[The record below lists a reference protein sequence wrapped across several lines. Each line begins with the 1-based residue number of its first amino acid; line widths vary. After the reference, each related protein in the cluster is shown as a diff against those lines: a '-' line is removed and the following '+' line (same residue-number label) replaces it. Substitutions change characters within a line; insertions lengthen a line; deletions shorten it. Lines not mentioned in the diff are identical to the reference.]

1 MKQLKSHDFPEVY
14 EWLGINLNKLGCV
27 MLDLEPIRM
36 PTHIIQEHETGVQV
50 NFDAFLK
57 EYLYYANN
65 KERFWIDGYVADK
78 VPHITLLYGLL
89 EEAKNYAPH
98 IEKVLAGW
106 KLNEVEI
113 DHFGY
118 FDSPYPD
125 EPYYCVVAHIK
136 VTPELLEGHHR
147 LEFLPHI
154 NTFAEY
160 KPHMTIAYIKKDN
173 KMRDNFIEDLK
184 KEFSGKKMKVNETLN
199 LGGNK

>member
-14 EWLGINLNKLGCV
+14 QWLGINLNKLGCV
-27 MLDLEPIRM
+27 MLDLEPVKIDHWLAQDSVSSYKLGF
-36 PTHIIQEHETGVQV
+36 P
-50 NFDAFLK
+50 F
-57 EYLYYANN
+57 YYANN

-98 IEKVLAGW
+98 ISKVLAGW
-106 KLNEVEI
+106 KLDSVEV

-160 KPHMTIAYIKKDN
+160 KPHMTIAYIKKEDVV
-173 KMRDNFIEDLK
+173 RDNLIADLE
-184 KEFSGKKMKVNETLN
+184 KEFKGKRLKVEEKVN
-199 LGGNK
+199 LGGNT